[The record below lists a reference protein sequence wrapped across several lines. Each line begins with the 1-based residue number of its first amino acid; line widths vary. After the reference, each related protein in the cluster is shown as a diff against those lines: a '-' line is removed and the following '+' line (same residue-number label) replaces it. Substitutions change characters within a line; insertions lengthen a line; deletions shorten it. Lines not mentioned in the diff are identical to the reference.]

1 MADQK
6 TPEDDKSINDLLKE
20 YASDVKDKDLDDFLK
35 DSGDDAYESAIDED
49 GDDEDAEGEVVAE
62 GAEERKSSSILPL
75 LLIVAAFGAAGAGAW
90 VYLNRDQGMTSI
102 MGGFMGQDEANAPVT
117 SQMPPPPPLA
127 ANDIGAPPSDLAPVA
142 PMPDAP
148 AQPMPIM
155 NEGASDGLPA
165 PGADVLAM
173 PEAQPAA
180 SAPAPVAQAAP
191 TPLTGNAPSAAT
203 PAAKLPTAGSDANAQ
218 DAVSAWN
225 NNETPANTDPTATLP
240 EKPVDVVKAKPVS
253 ASKAKTE
260 KPKATAETKPVSE
273 PAPVRAVPKEYVSGL
288 DGALPPPFMAIQ
300 ARKAMAPAAANTSV
314 APPAAPVAPATVPSA
329 TLNAVPPTFTQP
341 VAAPVTPEL
350 RTVPLAINGGRSV
363 PDNTKAYAQIPD
375 TDTGSSPAP
384 SVSAPEAPVA
394 AAPVAISARPSAAPS
409 VAASNGQAAAI
420 LAQAQAAEAAGDK
433 DKALTLYTQALEA
446 DAVYGDGKSIDRG
459 AVYDRI
465 GAIRSGQ

>member
-1 MADQK
+1 
-6 TPEDDKSINDLLKE
+6 
-20 YASDVKDKDLDDFLK
+20 
-35 DSGDDAYESAIDED
+35 
-49 GDDEDAEGEVVAE
+49 
-62 GAEERKSSSILPL
+62 
-75 LLIVAAFGAAGAGAW
+75 
-90 VYLNRDQGMTSI
+90 
-102 MGGFMGQDEANAPVT
+102 
-117 SQMPPPPPLA
+117 
-127 ANDIGAPPSDLAPVA
+127 
-142 PMPDAP
+142 
-148 AQPMPIM
+148 
-155 NEGASDGLPA
+155 
-165 PGADVLAM
+165 M